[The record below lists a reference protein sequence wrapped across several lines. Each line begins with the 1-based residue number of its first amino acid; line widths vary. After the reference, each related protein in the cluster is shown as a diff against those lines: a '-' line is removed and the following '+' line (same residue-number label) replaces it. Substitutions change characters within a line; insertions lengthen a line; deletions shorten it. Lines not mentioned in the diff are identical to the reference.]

1 MKERITYSTI
11 HPGEVLERELKE
23 RGISQKD
30 FASTIGMPSTM
41 LNALIKCKR
50 NITPDIAVLL
60 EAALD
65 KDAAFWLA
73 LQAQRDIEEA
83 RMKEDFL
90 RKQQEIERWS
100 AIQDYCNVGFLEKFI
115 PGGLGNIL
123 HDKIHTVL
131 SFFHV
136 SSVNELRGLFLSDV
150 DPAFFRKSKKQTEDP
165 INLFTWKY
173 MAFSKSE
180 TTPNPEA
187 EFNRALLDDLIRELN
202 TIFYENQG
210 TIKRLEE
217 KLSDYGIKFIM
228 IPNQRGIHVDGFSFW
243 RGNYPTITLTGRWQ
257 KLDILAFSLLHEI
270 CHVFF
275 HLSKENQEKN
285 CITIGIEGDKTSR
298 EEQEADAFANTQLI
312 PSIDWQTFKATY
324 SHLNPYAIIPKLKQF
339 SGQHGIHPSIVL
351 GRYQHDYGVHDN
363 GRGIV
368 RSIN

>member
-1 MKERITYSTI
+1 MKEAITYSTI

-30 FASTIGMPSTM
+30 FASTIGMPSTV
-41 LNALIKCKR
+41 LNALIKRKR

-90 RKQQEIERWS
+90 RKQQDIETWS

-115 PGGLGNIL
+115 SGGLGKTL
-123 HDKIHTVL
+123 QDKIHTTL
-131 SFFHV
+131 SFFRV

-165 INLFTWKY
+165 INLFTWKH
-173 MAFSKSE
+173 MAFAKSE
-180 TTPNPEA
+180 DTPAP
-187 EFNRALLDDLIRELN
+187 RAVFDSNLMNDMIHDIK
-202 TIFYENQG
+202 TIFYENHG
-210 TIKRLEE
+210 TIMRLEE
-217 KLSDYGIKFIM
+217 KLADYGIKFIM
-228 IPNQRGIHVDGFSFW
+228 VPNQRGIHVDGFSFW
-243 RGNYPTITLTGRWQ
+243 HGNYPTITLTGRWQ
-257 KLDILAFSLLHEI
+257 RLDILAFSLLHEI
-270 CHVFF
+270 CHVFY
-275 HLSKENQEKN
+275 HLNKDDQKKN
-285 CITIGIEGDKTSR
+285 CITIGIEGEKTSR
-298 EEQEADAFANTQLI
+298 EEQEADAFANAQLI
-312 PSIDWQTFKATY
+312 PSKDWQTFKATY
-324 SHLNPYAIIPKLKQF
+324 SHLNPYAIVPKLKVF
-339 SGQHGIHPSIVL
+339 SEIHGIHPSIVL

>member
-1 MKERITYSTI
+1 MKEAIAYSTI

-30 FASTIGMPSTM
+30 FASTIGMPSTV
-41 LNALIKCKR
+41 LNALINRKR

-90 RKQQEIERWS
+90 RKQQDIETWS
-100 AIQDYCNVGFLEKFI
+100 SIQDYCNTGFLEKFV
-115 PGGLGNIL
+115 PNGLGKSL
-123 HDKIHTVL
+123 QDKIHTTL

-136 SSVNELRGLFLSDV
+136 SDVSELRGLFLSDV

-173 MAFSKSE
+173 MAFNQSDA
-180 TTPNPEA
+180 TPNPEA
-187 EFNRALLDDLIRELN
+187 RFDSNLLDNLILDLK
-202 TIFYENQG
+202 TIFYENQN
-210 TIKRLEE
+210 TIKRLKE
-217 KLSDYGIKFIM
+217 KLSEYGIKFIM

-243 RGNYPTITLTGRWQ
+243 HGNYPTITLTGRWQ

-275 HLSKENQEKN
+275 HLRMDNQEKN
-285 CITIGIEGDKTSR
+285 CITIGIEGDKSSR
-298 EEQEADAFANTQLI
+298 EEQEADTFANAQLI
-312 PSIDWQTFKATY
+312 PSKDWQTFKATY
-324 SHLNPYAIIPKLKQF
+324 SRLNPYAIIPKLRQF
-339 SGQHGIHPSIVL
+339 SKQHGIHPSIVL